1 MAALKSIP
9 FFIQTWSSAASD
21 ISGASHNKPE
31 DGHREEYRGACEER
45 LGGSAC
51 PNQYPRFRRGTM
63 GPEGPRKR
71 MDLIVHE
78 D

>member
-45 LGGSAC
+45 LGGLLAQTNTSGLEEARWV
-51 PNQYPRFRRGTM
+51 PKVLEKGWI
-63 GPEGPRKR
+63 
-71 MDLIVHE
+71 L
-78 D
+78 